1 VGGAL
6 SETVPDQVFIRPP
19 RASDE
24 KSYLAGVRASRD
36 LHQPW
41 VSLVATP
48 AAFQKRL
55 ENGRSPRGASF
66 FIFRSDSKALVG
78 VVDLSEIVRGFFQSA
93 YLGYFAF
100 EPHAGRGL
108 MREGLAQVVQHAF
121 ETMGLHRLEA
131 NVQPGNDASIA
142 LVRTVGFTKEGY
154 SKRYLK
160 IGGQWLDHERWA
172 ILVEDWRILAACE
185 EGKDG

>member
-1 VGGAL
+1 VVDGIV
-6 SETVPDQVFIRPP
+6 TDTVFIRPP
-19 RASDE
+19 RPSDE
-24 KSYLAGVRASRD
+24 KAYLAGVRASRD

-41 VSLVATP
+41 VSLVATS

-55 ENGRSPRGASF
+55 KNGRSPRGASF
-66 FIFRSDSKALVG
+66 FILRGDSKALVG
-78 VVDLSEIVRGFFQSA
+78 VVDLSEIVRGYFQSA

-121 ETMGLHRLEA
+121 LTMGLHRLEA
-131 NVQPGNDASIA
+131 NVQPGNAPSIA
-142 LVRTVGFTKEGY
+142 LVRALGFTKEGY

-160 IGGQWLDHERWA
+160 IGGEWLDHERWA
-172 ILVEDWRILAACE
+172 ILAEDWRTPAARE
-185 EGKDG
+185 EAKDG